1 MTEAEI
7 AEMENEKQKNQAYLE
22 ANRIPK
28 TVNTPLSEEQG
39 AMVKQIIAG
48 KDYAAIEKELNELKA
63 KQEKEGGKGQLDANL
78 GGQLSRELGH
88 ENSEGKEF
96 SGNTLEDCH
105 RNMINYLRNSPKPE
119 DKEALKKLWAKAYD
133 GMRQSPNSVLNSE
146 YVAPIVADSQNNV
159 VDSPIRQVL
168 DKQNRSWRGTK

>member
-7 AEMENEKQKNQAYLE
+7 AEMEIEKQKNQAYLE

-48 KDYAAIEKELNELKA
+48 KDYAAIERELNELKA

-78 GGQLSRELGH
+78 GGQLSRELG
-88 ENSEGKEF
+88 SSK
-96 SGNTLEDCH
+96 D
-105 RNMINYLRNSPKPE
+105 NSPEFENMNDLMQWAKINSPE
-119 DKEALKKLWAKAYD
+119 QYKQLQTKFYSEIAGSLKQSWEVKDEFDKE
-133 GMRQSPNSVLNSE
+133 GNSCIGRAIKNHN
-146 YVAPIVADSQNNV
+146 ADL
-159 VDSPIRQVL
+159 RR
-168 DKQNRSWRGTK
+168 KRGVK

>member
-1 MTEAEI
+1 MTDTEI

-78 GGQLSRELGH
+78 GGQLARELGNSNSSDFK
-88 ENSEGKEF
+88 EFNSFEEMADFYRNSKDPQDKEKYKKLYMQCFNKVKTLSQTYDYPLIADSEG
-96 SGNTLEDCH
+96 NIL
-105 RNMINYLRNSPKPE
+105 
-119 DKEALKKLWAKAYD
+119 
-133 GMRQSPNSVLNSE
+133 
-146 YVAPIVADSQNNV
+146 
-159 VDSPIRQVL
+159 DSPVKRAL
-168 DKQNRSWRGTK
+168 EAQNEKVRKKVK